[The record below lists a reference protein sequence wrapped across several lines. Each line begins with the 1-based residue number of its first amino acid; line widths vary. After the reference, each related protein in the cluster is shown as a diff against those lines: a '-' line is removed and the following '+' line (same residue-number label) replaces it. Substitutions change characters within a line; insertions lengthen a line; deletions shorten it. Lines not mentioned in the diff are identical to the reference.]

1 VVCFF
6 CFPQIYNVSSEKT
19 KRRASVS
26 PAPPQPTKKRA
37 GRKPKAT
44 PPEDT
49 PATALE
55 NIPAPPLENP
65 DPAFWT
71 AKLDTLLKKKE
82 NTEFK
87 DIKILLFF
95 DQSTPDPHVFQS
107 PGLELI
113 IYQHMDGFPMFDP
126 PSILEDLKFLG
137 YYAITLHQRGIAF
150 YATKD
155 CTKGTSAKIGQFLRS
170 FQGMY
175 FPLSI

>member
-1 VVCFF
+1 L
-6 CFPQIYNVSSEKT
+6 
-19 KRRASVS
+19 S
-26 PAPPQPTKKRA
+26 PRTPRNLPRKELAESPRPPPPRIPQPPHR
-37 GRKPKAT
+37 RRFQ
-44 PPEDT
+44 PP
-49 PATALE
+49 L
-55 NIPAPPLENP
+55 LENP

-113 IYQHMDGFPMFDP
+113 IYQHMVGFPMFDP
-126 PSILEDLKFLG
+126 PLILEDLKFLG
-137 YYAITLHQRGIAF
+137 YYVITLHQRGIAF

-155 CTKGTSAKIGQFLRS
+155 CTEGTLAKIDQFLRS
-170 FQGMY
+170 FQSMY
-175 FPLSI
+175 FLLSI

>member
-1 VVCFF
+1 MSVLKRPKEGPPSPC
-6 CFPQIYNVSSEKT
+6 PPYNLPRKEPAK
-19 KRRASVS
+19 S
-26 PAPPQPTKKRA
+26 PRPL
-37 GRKPKAT
+37 
-44 PPEDT
+44 PPENT
-49 PATALE
+49 LATAPE
-55 NIPAPPLENP
+55 NILAPLENP

-82 NTEFK
+82 NMEFK

-95 DQSTPDPHVFQS
+95 DQSTPNPHIFQS

-126 PSILEDLKFLG
+126 PSILKDLNCLG
-137 YYAITLHQRGIAF
+137 YYAIMLQQRGIAF

-155 CTKGTSAKIGQFLRS
+155 CTKGTLAKIGQFLRS